1 MAQLIAAAFSL
12 VNPFLAPLVTSQAA
26 TSMQTMFSQVMQYTG
41 QIRNEIKR
49 QLDYSFQMYRIA
61 YLITTMLLIGKCFFI
76 VGDLFVKLFKFIFL
90 FIGWFISKF
99 IPWFIQFVTCTINKI
114 MSLPQ
119 CLLWYGLD
127 TAGWIFYL
135 PFRFIFWIIDQVLFS
150 GKPTITKAEKS
161 MWEYMYKLDNYVHDG
176 LNTGIHLFHFPNSV
190 TATCYKCKIS
200 KFPTAPSFPF
210 KEIAKFIRCI
220 LTPF

>member
-41 QIRNEIKR
+41 QVRNE
-49 QLDYSFQMYRIA
+49 
-61 YLITTMLLIGKCFFI
+61 GKCFFI

-176 LNTGIHLFHFPNSV
+176 LNTGIHLFKFPNSV

-210 KEIAKFIRCI
+210 KEIEKFIRCI